1 MLALTTMLARR
12 SPFLTRK
19 LVASA
24 KGTLADLAPETLAK
38 ETTPAE
44 QEEQRY
50 RQDCYAQEGE
60 DLVVT
65 RIFER
70 KRDGFYVDV
79 GAHHPIR
86 FSNTY
91 LLYRAGWRGI
101 NIDATPGSMEPFR
114 ALRPRD
120 INLECLVASSEASRA
135 FYTLNEPALNTV
147 SEQLAEHR
155 TQEDAVYKRT
165 GVIRLEARRLDSIFD
180 EHLPSGQSIDLLNI
194 DVEDSDLDVLRS
206 NDWNRYCPEM
216 ILVEVL
222 GTDVLGTDE
231 ISTYVVSQG
240 YQMRAKFYHSA
251 LFERCSTK

>member
-1 MLALTTMLARR
+1 LITTLIRR
-12 SPFLTRK
+12 SSLLRRK

-24 KGTLADLAPETLAK
+24 NRILVDLVPELLAGSKITLV
-38 ETTPAE
+38 E

-60 DLVVT
+60 DLVVA

-101 NIDATPGSMEPFR
+101 NIDATPGSMEQFR
-114 ALRPRD
+114 TLRPRD
-120 INLECLVASSEASRA
+120 INLECLVASSEGSRA
-135 FYTLNEPALNTV
+135 FHMLNEPALNTL
-147 SEQLAEHR
+147 SEELAEHR
-155 TQEDAVYKRT
+155 MQEEAVYKRT
-165 GVIRLEARRLDSIFD
+165 GVVALRARRLASILD
-180 EHLPSGQSIDLLNI
+180 EHLPEKQSIDLLNI
-194 DVEDSDLDVLRS
+194 DVEGSDLDVLQS
-206 NDWNRYCPEM
+206 NDWGRYRPEM
-216 ILVEVL
+216 VLVEVL

-231 ISTYVVSQG
+231 ISSYVVSQG
-240 YQMRAKFYHSA
+240 YQMRAKFYHSV
-251 LFERCSTK
+251 LFVRCSG